1 MRVRLLIICFA
12 LALLPTPIGS
22 AAKRPYGWQCE
33 HIGNAQVQ
41 WDCYVRFLL
50 NDIDRSGDPAKEL
63 PRLDARART
72 SSLTGICHALMHEV
86 GRRYGAEHHVTL
98 SGLMNVIPQSNDP
111 TCSAGFGMGL
121 VMYLG
126 PQIILSGGKSALVQC
141 LRLPTRYRSYTC
153 VHGIGHAL
161 MRAYHGNL
169 KLAVASCR
177 KLGAQAPDCAQGAFH
192 DYWISLRGA
201 DGTTL
206 REHGFSPRFLCNGH
220 LSYVRPCW
228 YRYFVELANAPIIDS
243 PASIK
248 RVCAGLRV
256 LQRYGCISGAAL
268 SIPEG
273 PIAVTRVCSRLAA
286 ADAEACLRGVAVQT
300 FEREPAKQRAL
311 FASCARM
318 PKGAAGDCREW
329 FGLTLAL
336 VTNGR
341 FHCPDRLCREG
352 AARTREPLVTFS

>member
-1 MRVRLLIICFA
+1 MRARLLIVCC
-12 LALLPTPIGS
+12 LALLAVPTGT
-22 AAKRPYGWQCE
+22 AASRPFGWQCAG
-33 HIGNAQVQ
+33 IGNAQVQ

-50 NDIDRSGDPAKEL
+50 DDIDRSGSPAKEL
-63 PRLDARART
+63 PRIDARARA
-72 SSLTGICHALMHEV
+72 SALTGQCHALMHEV
-86 GRRYGAEHHVTL
+86 GRRYGAEHHLTL
-98 SGLMNVIPQSNDP
+98 GRLMDVIPQSNDP

-126 PQIILSGGKSALVQC
+126 PQIIRTGGRSALAQC

-169 KLAVASCR
+169 RQSVAACR
-177 KLGAQAPDCAQGAFH
+177 KLGRQAPDCAQGAFH

-201 DGTTL
+201 DGTTR
-206 REHGFSPRFLCNGH
+206 REHGLSPRFLCNGH
-220 LSYVRPCW
+220 LWYVRPCW
-228 YRYFVELANAPIIDS
+228 YRYFVEQTLAPIVDS
-243 PASIK
+243 ATSISDA
-248 RVCAGLRV
+248 CAGLRA
-256 LQRYGCISGAAL
+256 LQRYGCVSGAAL

-273 PIAVTRVCSRLAA
+273 PLVQTRICARLVT
-286 ADAEACLRGVAVQT
+286 ADARACLRGVAVQT

-318 PKGAAGDCREW
+318 PKGAVADCREW
-329 FGLTLAL
+329 FGRTLAL
-336 VTNGR
+336 VTDGR
-341 FHCPDRLCREG
+341 FPCPDRLCREG